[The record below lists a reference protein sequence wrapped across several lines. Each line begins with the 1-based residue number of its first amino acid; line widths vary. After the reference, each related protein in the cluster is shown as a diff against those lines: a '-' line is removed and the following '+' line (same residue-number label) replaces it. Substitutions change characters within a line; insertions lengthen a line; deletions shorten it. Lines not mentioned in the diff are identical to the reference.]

1 MFLLFVFFFFYYTAT
16 PEIYTYLHSLSLHYD
31 LPISVGTWRSGFRC
45 RVGFRTIARRNGSKV
60 VRDRRGAVPRARAV
74 GTTCRAGIV
83 RRGGGQPRAGA
94 VWQIQSNARGR
105 VSAEP
110 GSGGG
115 LTE

>member
-1 MFLLFVFFFFYYTAT
+1 MYAYGST
-16 PEIYTYLHSLSLHYD
+16 LSLPWA
-31 LPISVGTWRSGFRC
+31 LPIWGRACGGVGTGGRGFRC

-60 VRDRRGAVPRARAV
+60 GRDRRGAVPRARAV